1 MWKDR
6 KEDHVVYQVRDADT
20 LKRGLA
26 EQREGGFRKVLGGK
40 NHQDLVCFEFRV

>member
-20 LKRGLA
+20 LKQGYGSKDRKWIQ
-26 EQREGGFRKVLGGK
+26 ESFR
-40 NHQDLVCFEFRV
+40 R